1 MEFYK
6 AKYSDKKPGSKSNRR
21 FDKESKKEHR
31 SFRNSKYDSKSERRE
46 MFDVTC
52 ADCGIDCKIPF
63 EPKFNKPVYCSRCY
77 EKNEPSKSRRS
88 ESRDDKHDRYS
99 RDDSERN
106 FKDRSRDRYSRD
118 DSRDRYSREDSRDR
132 YSRDDKH
139 DRYSRNDSDR
149 YSETRS
155 RERYSREERSFD
167 DAPRK
172 LSKSQRKQDKFFSDG
187 SEKFYASIKEK
198 LFEILGGKICSSC
211 GFRDDRALGFAH
223 VYDSEAF
230 DQIRRGGF
238 ASSWGKYISD
248 PDLAKDELR
257 VLCLNCNEIRDP
269 PKKTQFDKP
278 KKKSRYFPR

>member
-6 AKYSDKKPGSKSNRR
+6 ARYSDKKSGSSSKRR

-31 SFRNSKYDSKSERRE
+31 SFRNSKYDSKPERKE

-52 ADCGIDCKIPF
+52 DDCGIECKIPF

-77 EKNEPSKSRRS
+77 EKNEPQKSRRS

-99 RDDSERN
+99 RNDSDRNYRDRTNDRYSRDD
-106 FKDRSRDRYSRD
+106 SRDRYSRD
-118 DSRDRYSREDSRDR
+118 DSRDRYSRDDSRDR
-132 YSRDDKH
+132 YSRDD
-139 DRYSRNDSDR
+139 DRTYEDKPKRL
-149 YSETRS
+149 TK
-155 RERYSREERSFD
+155 F
-167 DAPRK
+167 
-172 LSKSQRKQDKFFSDG
+172 QRKQDKLFSDG

-248 PDLAKDELR
+248 PELARKELR
-257 VLCLNCNEIRDP
+257 VFCLNCNEIREP
-269 PKKTQFDKP
+269 PRKTQSEKP